1 MIPYGKQSIDQSDI
15 DAVVET
21 LKSPFLTQGPK
32 VKEFEEKLA
41 AYSGAKYAVAVSNGT
56 AALHVAYLAAGI
68 KAGDEVITSPNTFV
82 ATSNMLL
89 VIGAKPVFC
98 DLRPDTCNIDETKI
112 EKLITKKT
120 KAIVPVHF
128 AGNPC
133 DMDKIKSIAKKH
145 KLLVIEDACHALGA
159 SFKDKKIGSIG
170 DMSVFSFHPVKSI
183 TTGEGGAILTD
194 NKKFYEKMLTLRS
207 HGIHKDKKGLVVMTH
222 MGWNYRITDI
232 QAALGVSQLKKL
244 DGFIDARRQVVKWY
258 EEAFKG
264 AGGII
269 LPEETAGSKSAW
281 HVYVIRVKNK
291 KDRFPLAN
299 FLKEKGIGIN
309 FHYPAVYGQPYYRK
323 NGYAKTKLK
332 EADLYN
338 ITAITLPLFP
348 NLSRQEV
355 KLIVRS
361 INEYFIKN

>member
-41 AYSGAKYAVAVSNGT
+41 AYGGAKYAVAVSNGT

-89 VIGAKPVFC
+89 IIGAKPVFC
-98 DLRPDTCNIDETKI
+98 DIRPDTCNIDETKI

-133 DMDKIKSIAKKH
+133 GMDKIKSIAKKH

-159 SFKDKKIGSIG
+159 SFKDKKIGSVS

-194 NKKFYEKMLTLRS
+194 NKKFYEKERNNYNVREIMKNRWLWVEDISINAKSPVRDLLPT
-207 HGIHKDKKGLVVMTH
+207 GDTPIHNSTVAESKG
-222 MGWNYRITDI
+222 
-232 QAALGVSQLKKL
+232 
-244 DGFIDARRQVVKWY
+244 F
-258 EEAFKG
+258 
-264 AGGII
+264 
-269 LPEETAGSKSAW
+269 SKS
-281 HVYVIRVKNK
+281 
-291 KDRFPLAN
+291 
-299 FLKEKGIGIN
+299 
-309 FHYPAVYGQPYYRK
+309 
-323 NGYAKTKLK
+323 YAQ
-332 EADLYN
+332 A
-338 ITAITLPLFP
+338 
-348 NLSRQEV
+348 
-355 KLIVRS
+355 
-361 INEYFIKN
+361 